1 MIIKPKV
8 RGFICITA
16 HPDGCAANVE
26 EQINYV
32 KSQGAIEGGPKKV
45 LVIGSSTGYGLSARI
60 AAAFGSQAST
70 VGVFF
75 ERPSSNGRTASAGW
89 YNSVAFEEKAKE
101 AGLYAKSVNG
111 DAFSDSV
118 KEDVIKIL
126 KEDVGP
132 VDLVVYSLA
141 APRREHPKTGQVH
154 KSTLKPIGDPFVGP
168 TLDTDKDVI
177 KEVTLESATDQDIED
192 TVAVMGGEDW
202 EMWMN
207 ALEENDLLAEGC
219 RSMAFSYIGPKV
231 TWPIYWNGTIGKA
244 KADLDATAKRIDA
257 MLKVKRGEAF
267 VSVNKA
273 VVTQASSAIP
283 VVPLYIS
290 ILFKVMK
297 EKGLH
302 EGCIEQLYRLYAT
315 QIYNGNAVDFD
326 QDGRAR
332 IDDWEMKPEV
342 QDAVAEL
349 WETATNE
356 NFQDIS
362 DYEGYKSEFLKLFG
376 FGFDS
381 VDYTA
386 ETDPERDFS

>member
-16 HPDGCAANVE
+16 HPEGCAANIQ
-26 EQINYV
+26 EQIDYV
-32 KSQGAIEGGPKKV
+32 KSQGAIEDAPKKV

-60 AAAFGSQAST
+60 AAAFGGNAST
-70 VGVFF
+70 VGVFY
-75 ERPSSNGRTASAGW
+75 ERPSANGRTASAGW
-89 YNSVAFEEKAKE
+89 YNSVAFEKKAKE
-101 AGLYAKSVNG
+101 AGLFAKSVNG
-111 DAFSDSV
+111 DAFSDGV
-118 KEDVIKIL
+118 KEEVISIL
-126 KEDVGP
+126 KDEVGP

-141 APRREHPKTGQVH
+141 SPRREHPKTGTVH
-154 KSTLKPIGDPFVGP
+154 KSTLKPIGKPFVGP
-168 TLDTDKDVI
+168 TLDTDRDEI
-177 KEVTLESATDQDIED
+177 KEVTLETATQQDIDD

-202 EMWMN
+202 EMWIN
-207 ALEENDLLAEGC
+207 ALNDNNLLAEGC
-219 RSMAFSYIGPKV
+219 QTVAFSYIGPTI

-244 KADLDATAKRIDA
+244 KADLDATAKRLDA
-257 MLKVKRGEAF
+257 LLKLKRGTAF

-315 QIYNGNAVDFD
+315 QMYQGNALDFD
-326 QDGRAR
+326 EDRRVR

-342 QDAVAEL
+342 QEEVISI
-349 WETATNE
+349 WNTVTND
-356 NFQDIS
+356 NFKEVS
-362 DYEGYKSEFLKLFG
+362 DYEGYKAEFLKLFG
-376 FGFDS
+376 FGLDG
-381 VDYTA
+381 VDYEA
-386 ETDPERDFS
+386 ETDPERDFD